1 MPLRLASEADQ
12 HVLLSRLLCM
22 CSYVTGSTRIDHKD
36 DTKLAVDAEEQE
48 ALLERA
54 RSGASASTRGGYHF
68 ICECFFL
75 TARSLHL
82 GFVKTIGDLYSI
94 ARVRAPGGS

>member
-1 MPLRLASEADQ
+1 
-12 HVLLSRLLCM
+12 M

-54 RSGASASTRGGYHF
+54 RSGAAASTRGSYHF

-82 GFVKTIGDLYSI
+82 GLVKTIGDLYSI
-94 ARVRAPGGS
+94 ARVRTPGGSEAA